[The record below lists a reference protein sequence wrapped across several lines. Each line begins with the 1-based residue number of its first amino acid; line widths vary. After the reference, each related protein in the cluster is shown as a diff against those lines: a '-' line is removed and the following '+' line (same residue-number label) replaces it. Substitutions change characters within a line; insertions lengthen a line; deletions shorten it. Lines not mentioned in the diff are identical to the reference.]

1 MQQEILPG
9 VAIVGSQHLLIPSQD
24 VSELAKKMYGEIQT
38 FKRFLRLQH
47 GKALIHS
54 SSYRTG
60 RSGNSE
66 TIRYRQTFYGIVRYY
81 IICYPQLYGTSPM
94 HIAVIDKLDVM
105 DNEPV
110 ERPDVIKRNLFVPVK
125 RGGGAT

>member
-1 MQQEILPG
+1 MQIMTSVCIQQTLPKLLVALEPGSLVEDLYFEIAKKCRTTQMQQEILPR
-9 VAIVGSQHLLIPSQD
+9 VAIVGSHHLLIPSQD

-60 RSGNSE
+60 R
-66 TIRYRQTFYGIVRYY
+66 
-81 IICYPQLYGTSPM
+81 
-94 HIAVIDKLDVM
+94 
-105 DNEPV
+105 
-110 ERPDVIKRNLFVPVK
+110 
-125 RGGGAT
+125 